1 MMLDF
6 YKGKNI
12 FISGHTGFKGTWLS
26 KILIMAGANVTGY
39 ALRPDTEP
47 NLFELS
53 YIDKNINSII
63 GDVRDFELLK
73 NCFDSVKPDIVFH
86 LAAQPL
92 VSAGYDMPRYTF
104 ETNVMGTV
112 NILESIRL
120 FGGVK
125 SFVNITTDKV
135 YRNNVTARGF
145 KEEDCLDGYD
155 PYSNSKSC
163 SELVTNSY
171 RNSFFTDNTAISTV
185 RAGNVIGGGDFA
197 PGRIIPDCIRA
208 AAAGEN
214 IEVFNPYA
222 VRPYQHVLE
231 ALGVYLMIAEKQYS
245 NIEYSGCYNVGP
257 GECGCINNESLVQMF
272 CDEWG
277 GISWHEA
284 DNKNGFHEADILRLD
299 CSKLQSVFNWR
310 PSWCISTAVKKTVEW
325 TKAFLNGENPDDIME
340 KQIKEFFLS
349 D

>member
-92 VSAGYDMPRYTF
+92 VSAGYGMPRYTF

-112 NILESIRL
+112 NILL
-120 FGGVK
+120 
-125 SFVNITTDKV
+125 
-135 YRNNVTARGF
+135 
-145 KEEDCLDGYD
+145 
-155 PYSNSKSC
+155 
-163 SELVTNSY
+163 
-171 RNSFFTDNTAISTV
+171 
-185 RAGNVIGGGDFA
+185 
-197 PGRIIPDCIRA
+197 
-208 AAAGEN
+208 
-214 IEVFNPYA
+214 
-222 VRPYQHVLE
+222 
-231 ALGVYLMIAEKQYS
+231 
-245 NIEYSGCYNVGP
+245 
-257 GECGCINNESLVQMF
+257 
-272 CDEWG
+272 
-277 GISWHEA
+277 
-284 DNKNGFHEADILRLD
+284 KN
-299 CSKLQSVFNWR
+299 SVF
-310 PSWCISTAVKKTVEW
+310 PEPLGAVSIQFS
-325 TKAFLNGENPDDIME
+325 A
-340 KQIKEFFLS
+340 
-349 D
+349 